1 MAEGSSKNNQLKIN
15 RTYKYRLYPTVKQQK
30 IIEHQLHL
38 LRKIYNKFLKQRI
51 DLYKKKGVRLK
62 YEHQQKQLPLI
73 KDNKPE
79 YADIYA
85 QSLQYQV
92 RILDTAFKNFFRR
105 VKKGETPGFPRFKGK
120 NRINSIHYPQ
130 QGFKIV
136 DGKLKL
142 SKIGH
147 VKLKQHRE
155 IDGIIKTCTVT
166 KTKSNKYYV
175 CFVIEKEIEVKETK
189 IEKAVGV
196 DMGVRVFAQLS
207 DGLTIQNPRTLKKY
221 QTKLLKAHR
230 NLSKKKKGSNNK
242 EKARKKV
249 AKIHEK
255 IVNTRLDFMHNHSN
269 FLIQNYDLIG
279 IEKLLIPNMT
289 PTSKGTIENPG
300 KMVKQ
305 KSGLNRSILDASW
318 GKFFEILIYKA
329 EEANKIVQ
337 QVNPQYTSQKCSSCG
352 FVFSENRETQSI
364 FNCKNCGFQIN
375 ADLNASINIRNEAQK
390 AVGCTVK
397 ACGGHDISQP
407 MRQETNTIFRERV

>member
-1 MAEGSSKNNQLKIN
+1 MAEGTSKNNQLKIN

-30 IIEHQLHL
+30 IIDHQLHL

-51 DLYKKKGVRLK
+51 DLYEKKGVSINYYDQK
-62 YEHQQKQLPLI
+62 KQLPLI
-73 KDNKPE
+73 KKNKPE

-85 QSLQYQV
+85 QSLQSQV
-92 RILDTAFKNFFRR
+92 QILDKAFQNFFRR

-120 NRINSIHYPQ
+120 DRINSIHYPQ

-147 VKLKQHRE
+147 IKLKQHRE
-155 IDGIIKTCTVT
+155 INGIIKTCTIT

-175 CFVIEKEIEVKETK
+175 CFVIEKEITIKETK

-196 DMGVRVFAQLS
+196 DMGLELFAQLS
-207 DGLTIQNPRTLKKY
+207 DGLTIQNPRILKKY
-221 QTKLLKAHR
+221 KTKLLKASR
-230 NLSKKKKGSNNK
+230 NLSKKKNGSKNK
-242 EKARKKV
+242 EKAKKRV

-255 IVNTRLDFMHNHSN
+255 VVNTRLDFMHNQAN
-269 FLIQNYDLIG
+269 LLIKNYDLVG

-289 PTSKGTIENPG
+289 KSSKGTLENPG

-329 EEANKIVQ
+329 EEANKIIQ
-337 QVNPQYTSQKCSSCG
+337 EVNPQYTSQKCSSCG
-352 FVFSENRETQSI
+352 FVFSENRESQSI

-375 ADLNASINIRNEAQK
+375 ADLNASKNIQIEAEM

-407 MRQETNTIFRERV
+407 MSQETNTIFRERV

>member
-1 MAEGSSKNNQLKIN
+1 MKIN

-30 IIEHQLHL
+30 TIDYQLGL

-51 DLYKKKGVRLK
+51 DLYEKKGVSLN
-62 YEHQQKQLPLI
+62 YYHQSKQLPLI
-73 KDNKPE
+73 KQNKPE
-79 YADIYA
+79 YADMYA
-85 QSLQYQV
+85 QSLRYQV
-92 RILDTAFKNFFRR
+92 KILDTAFQNFFRR
-105 VKKGETPGFPRFKGK
+105 VKKGEKPGFPRFKGK
-120 NRINSIHYPQ
+120 DRINSIHYPQ
-130 QGFKIV
+130 LGFKIV
-136 DGKLKL
+136 DGKLNL

-147 VKLKQHRE
+147 IKLKQHRE
-155 IDGIIKTCTVT
+155 IDGTIKTCTIT

-196 DMGVRVFAQLS
+196 DMGLELFAQLS

-221 QTKLLKAHR
+221 KTKLLKASR
-230 NLSKKKKGSNNK
+230 SLSKKKKGSKNK
-242 EKARKKV
+242 DKARKKLG
-249 AKIHEK
+249 KIHEK
-255 IVNTRLDFMHNHSN
+255 VVNTRLDFMHNQAN
-269 FLIQNYDLIG
+269 FIIQNYDLIA
-279 IEKLLIPNMT
+279 IEKLLIANMT
-289 PTSKGTIENPG
+289 KSSKGTLENPG

-352 FVFSENRETQSI
+352 FVFSENRESQSI
-364 FNCKNCGFQIN
+364 FNCKNCGFEIN

-407 MRQETNTIFRERV
+407 MKQEANTNI

>member
-1 MAEGSSKNNQLKIN
+1 MKIN

-30 IIEHQLHL
+30 TIDYQLGL

-51 DLYKKKGVRLK
+51 DIYEKKGVSIN
-62 YEHQQKQLPLI
+62 YYHQCKQLQLI
-73 KDNKPE
+73 KQNKPE
-79 YADIYA
+79 YADIYS
-85 QSLQYQV
+85 QSLQSQV
-92 RILDTAFKNFFRR
+92 KILDTAFQNFFRR
-105 VKKGETPGFPRFKGK
+105 VKKGEKPGFPRFKGK
-120 NRINSIHYPQ
+120 GRINSIHYPQ
-130 QGFKIV
+130 MGFKIV

-147 VKLKQHRE
+147 IKLKQHRE
-155 IDGIIKTCTVT
+155 IDGKIKTCTIT
-166 KTKSNKYYV
+166 KTKTNKYYV
-175 CFVIEKEIEVKETK
+175 CFVLEKEIEVKEAR

-196 DMGVRVFAQLS
+196 DMGLELFAQLS

-221 QTKLLKAHR
+221 KAKLLKANR
-230 NLSKKKKGSNNK
+230 SLSKKKKGSKNK
-242 EKARKKV
+242 DKARKKV

-255 IVNTRLDFMHNHSN
+255 VVNTRLDFMHNQAN
-269 FLIQNYDLIG
+269 FIIQNYDLIAV
-279 IEKLLIPNMT
+279 EKLLISNMT
-289 PTSKGTIENPG
+289 KSSKGTLENPG

-352 FVFSENRETQSI
+352 FVFSENRESQSI
-364 FNCKNCGFQIN
+364 FNCKNCGFEIN

-397 ACGGHDISQP
+397 ACGGHDIGQP
-407 MRQETNTIFRERV
+407 MKQEANTNI

>member
-1 MAEGSSKNNQLKIN
+1 MKIN

-51 DLYKKKGVRLK
+51 DLYEKKGVRIK
-62 YEHQQKQLPLI
+62 CNHQQKQLPLI
-73 KDNKPE
+73 KKNKPE

-136 DGKLKL
+136 NGKLKL

-155 IDGIIKTCTVT
+155 IDGIIKTCTLT
-166 KTKSNKYYV
+166 KTKSNKYYA
-175 CFVIEKEIEVKETK
+175 CFVVEKEIAVKETK

-196 DMGVRVFAQLS
+196 DMRVRVFAQLS
-207 DGLTIQNPRTLKKY
+207 DGLTIKNPRTLKKY

-255 IVNTRLDFMHNHSN
+255 IVNTRLDFMHNQAN
-269 FLIQNYDLIG
+269 FIIQNYDLIA
-279 IEKLLIPNMT
+279 IEKLTIANMT
-289 PTSKGTIENPG
+289 KSPRGTIENPG

-305 KSGLNRSILDASW
+305 KSELNRNILDVAW

-352 FVFSENRETQSI
+352 FIFPENIGPQSN
-364 FNCKNCGFQIN
+364 FKCQKCGFKIN
-375 ADLNASINIRNEAQK
+375 TFLNASINIRNEAQK

-407 MRQETNTIFRERV
+407 MKQETNTICREKV

>member
-1 MAEGSSKNNQLKIN
+1 MKIN

-30 IIEHQLHL
+30 TIDYQLGL

-51 DLYKKKGVRLK
+51 DLYEKKGVSIN
-62 YEHQQKQLPLI
+62 YYHQSKQLPLI
-73 KDNKPE
+73 KQNKPE
-79 YADIYA
+79 YADIYS
-85 QSLQYQV
+85 QSLDYQV
-92 RILDTAFKNFFRR
+92 KILDKAFQNFFRR
-105 VKKGETPGFPRFKGK
+105 VKKGEAPGFPRFKGK
-120 NRINSIHYPQ
+120 GRINSIHYSQ
-130 QGFKIV
+130 LGFKIV

-147 VKLKQHRE
+147 LKFKQHRE
-155 IDGIIKTCTVT
+155 IDGTIKTCTIT

-196 DMGVRVFAQLS
+196 DMGLELFAQLS
-207 DGLTIQNPRTLKKY
+207 DGITIQNPRTLKKY
-221 QTKLLKAHR
+221 KSKLLKANR
-230 NLSKKKKGSNNK
+230 NLSKKKKGSKNK
-242 EKARKKV
+242 DKARKRV

-255 IVNTRLDFMHNHSN
+255 VVNTRLDFMHNQAN
-269 FLIQNYDLIG
+269 FIIQNYDLIAV
-279 IEKLLIPNMT
+279 EKLLISNMT
-289 PTSKGTIENPG
+289 KSSKGTLENPG

-352 FVFSENRETQSI
+352 FVFSENRESQSI

-407 MRQETNTIFRERV
+407 MKQEANTIYRVTV